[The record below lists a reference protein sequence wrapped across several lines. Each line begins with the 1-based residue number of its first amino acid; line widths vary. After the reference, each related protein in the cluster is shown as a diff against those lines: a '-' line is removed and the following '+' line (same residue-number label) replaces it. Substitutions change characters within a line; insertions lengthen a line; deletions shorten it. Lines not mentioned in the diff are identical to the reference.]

1 LRNTV
6 TNPDG
11 DSYGNIYTYAN
22 SYSNGYCDGNI
33 NTDAN
38 GHGDIHANS
47 YGYRNVYAYTH
58 GYGHVHA
65 NGYGYSDIYTHG
77 NSNSY
82 VYSDGYSHG
91 NIHANVYTDGDG
103 DSYSYSHGYCYRNT
117 HGNRD
122 SYGHGDAN
130 CYSDRHANS
139 GAHTCGS
146 ESAERKQR
154 DCQQLHRELEH
165 CKRRDWLP
173 VGRGY
178 ELFFCQLCARVREF
192 GRRQRNESKRE
203 RTGRQHVLLLSV
215 TRLQCQRHRPQFQ
228 RHQDKDQATLSS
240 CSRFST
246 CCAGIQ
252 RMVW

>member
-1 LRNTV
+1 MRNTV

-11 DSYGNIYTYAN
+11 DSYGNIYTCAN

-82 VYSDGYSHG
+82 VYSDGYSH
-91 NIHANVYTDGDG
+91 ANVYTDGDSHS

-117 HGNRD
+117 HGNGDR
-122 SYGHGDAN
+122 YGHGDAN
-130 CYSDRHANS
+130 CYSDRDANS
-139 GAHTCGS
+139 GAHTRGS

-154 DCQQLHRELEH
+154 DCQQLHRELEQ

-173 VGRGY
+173 VGRVY

-203 RTGRQHVLLLSV
+203 RTGRQYVLLLPV
-215 TRLQCQRHRPQFQ
+215 TRLQWQRHRSRFQ
-228 RHQDKDQATLSS
+228 RHQGKNQATL
-240 CSRFST
+240 RFLASPP
-246 CCAGIQ
+246 A
-252 RMVW
+252 VAP